1 MFTMFTISH
10 AYFPPPPPAHPPE
23 PPYVPYPT
31 GRDTLNSYIE
41 IPYSTDVRQVQFDK
55 TTNCIYF
62 MGKGYNTLELYRTNI
77 TSGVTVLINS
87 VNNDGEP
94 TALAISYT
102 HMKLFIAIGRKTY
115 EGQGSN
121 TLYHVSLP
129 ANNGDDINEK
139 IASMRYD
146 VNGMYAIGD
155 YLYFSY
161 SEYGGNCVTRT
172 TIDPPTTDG
181 FGSGCFQ
188 NINDAIAVSS
198 NNDDTLYVLSGK
210 ERSVYKVNLTDSSPD
225 SEIVISSIYSSA
237 YPTVYMGTMAV
248 SQTTIYIQLTNEL
261 LMYDVNSFRLLRRIK
276 EDYMSIYMGSY
287 FMFYG
292 SITFNEENLVFLGA
306 TSNGILQLNFNEGP
320 SPPPLP
326 PLPPSAPPLPPS
338 LDETRIK
345 TLEDQVAELQSLIV
359 NSTGTCGDLR
369 RIYAESAC
377 CGLDD
382 SAAITC
388 ASS

>member
-1 MFTMFTISH
+1 MKILCMFTMFTISH
-10 AYFPPPPPAHPPE
+10 AYYPPPPAHPPE

-31 GRDTLNSYIE
+31 GRDTINSYIA
-41 IPYSTDVRQVQFDK
+41 SFGTNVRQVQFDK

-62 MGKGYNTLELYRTNI
+62 MGKGYNVLELYRTNI

-87 VNNDGEP
+87 VNNYGEP

-102 HMKLFIAIGRKTY
+102 HMKLFIAIGRKIT
-115 EGQGSN
+115 GQGTN

-129 ANNGDDINEK
+129 ANNGDYIYEK
-139 IASMRYD
+139 IASMSYD

-161 SEYGGNCVTRT
+161 SEYEGDCVTRT

-188 NINDAIAVSS
+188 NINDAIAVAS

-210 ERSVYKVNLTDSSPD
+210 ERSVYKVNLTDSSSSP
-225 SEIVISSIYSSA
+225 EIVISSIYSSA
-237 YPTVYMGTMAV
+237 YPTMNMMGTMAV

-261 LMYDVNSFRLLRRIK
+261 LMYDVNSFRLLRRIT
-276 EDYMSIYMGSY
+276 EDYMSIAMGSY
-287 FMFYG
+287 DMFYG

-306 TSNGILQLNFNEGP
+306 AYYGILQLNFNEGP

-326 PLPPSAPPLPPS
+326 PSAPPLPPS
-338 LDETRIK
+338 LEEIRIK

-382 SAAITC
+382 SASITC